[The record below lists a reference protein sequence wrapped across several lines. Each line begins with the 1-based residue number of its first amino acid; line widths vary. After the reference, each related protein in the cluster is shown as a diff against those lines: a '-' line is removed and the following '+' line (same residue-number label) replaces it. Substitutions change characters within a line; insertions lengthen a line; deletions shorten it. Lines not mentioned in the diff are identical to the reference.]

1 MKSLLAFLILLTS
14 IPLIAQN
21 HFIGVQGGAAWTDV
35 NGENFIPDNYARKG
49 LMTGLKYEYQFKNN
63 LQLGLDVLYNQKGF
77 KSDILFTDNNGV
89 AISKGEIDFKF
100 DYLSLPIKAGYTIGN
115 DFKGFFNV
123 AAVPSFLL
131 RSEIENSL
139 FDANNNLEDISDKF
153 TKFDLAGMLEL
164 GGSYSLRE
172 QILLFMAFNYQYS
185 FTSYTSDDE
194 FFPVSEAYHYGFT
207 AAIGIKYKF
216 IKE

>member
-1 MKSLLAFLILLTS
+1 MKKLLIVLILLTS
-14 IPLIAQN
+14 TSLVAQN
-21 HFIGVQGGAAWTDV
+21 HFLGVQGGVAWTNV
-35 NGENFIPDNYARKG
+35 NGENFIPDNYSRKG
-49 LMTGLKYEYQFKNN
+49 LTAGLKYEYQFKSNF
-63 LQLGLDVLYNQKGF
+63 QIGLDVLYSQKGF
-77 KSDILFTDNNGV
+77 KSDIPIYGVDYMLITDGV
-89 AISKGEIDFKF
+89 IDFKF
-100 DYLSLPIKAGYTIGN
+100 DYLSLPIKAGYAIGN
-115 DFKGFFNV
+115 NLKGFLNV

-131 RSEIENSL
+131 KAEIENSF
-139 FDANNNLEDISDKF
+139 FDADNNLEDISDKF
-153 TKFDLAGMLEL
+153 SAFDLAGMLEL